1 MTAIIITALVYFQIG
16 VGLVPQR
23 IKVPTP
29 RYSQKKYHR

>member
-1 MTAIIITALVYFQIG
+1 MTTIIIAALVYFQIG

-23 IKVPTP
+23 VKVPAP